1 MTRDREH
8 SGENLHEW
16 TDVRQLSWMFFT
28 TMRRMGRNLE
38 LHSRELERDFG
49 LTVPQ
54 LTVLWA
60 VGSSDRV
67 PIGRIADRINLSSAT
82 VTNIVDRLEGHGLV
96 SRERSTGD
104 KRQVLIALTADGRA
118 LLARG
123 PQPFHECFT
132 RRLAALDAWQQT
144 ELLSALQHVVA
155 MMEPDSRG
163 PLRFD
168 NSSPSG

>member
-1 MTRDREH
+1 MTRDREYPGKN
-8 SGENLHEW
+8 SHER
-16 TDVRQLSWMFFT
+16 TDVKQLSWMFFT
-28 TMRRMGRNLE
+28 TLRRMGRNLD
-38 LHSRELERDFG
+38 LHSRELEREFG

-60 VGSSDRV
+60 VGSGDRV
-67 PIGRIADRINLSSAT
+67 PIGRIADRINLSGAT

-104 KRQVLIALTADGRA
+104 KRQVLISLTADGRA

-132 RRLAALDAWQQT
+132 RRLAKLDAWQQT
-144 ELLSALQHVVA
+144 ELLSALQHVAA
-155 MMEPDSRG
+155 MMEPESTETGPFDSSER
-163 PLRFD
+163 PR
-168 NSSPSG
+168 